1 MELSGTEKNR
11 SGDDRLLDHFEVVVV
26 HDVEP
31 ADWDDA
37 LATFLL
43 AYVKQKHAGV
53 STTDA
58 SEDKLPAGEDPN
70 WAFPGTRLLIPSTI
84 AAKISEPIGRG
95 NAQSALT
102 TMQP

>member
-11 SGDDRLLDHFEVVVV
+11 SGDDRLLDHFEVIVD

-43 AYVKQKHAGV
+43 AYVKQQHAGV

-58 SEDKLPAGEDPN
+58 SEDKLAAGEDTN
-70 WAFPGTRLLIPSTI
+70 RAISEERLLIPSTI
-84 AAKISEPIGRG
+84 AAKISEPIRRS